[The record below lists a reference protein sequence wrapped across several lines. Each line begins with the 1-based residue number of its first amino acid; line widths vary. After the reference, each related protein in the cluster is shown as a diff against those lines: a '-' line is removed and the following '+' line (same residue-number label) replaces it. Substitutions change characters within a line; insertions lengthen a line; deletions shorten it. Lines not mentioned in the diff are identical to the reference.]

1 MLIPPPIE
9 HALASVESIFS
20 DVSAALISGEPV
32 ALLSASAALKQAT
45 LDCAQLMQR
54 LTPADLKN
62 PILKLRLKTIAD
74 GLAVRR
80 ESLIRRTVLVERAL
94 NAVVPAT
101 RNTTYAKAAGPYGTA
116 GKQSGSFKY
125 LSA

>member
-1 MLIPPPIE
+1 MVISPPIE
-9 HALASVESIFS
+9 QVLTKVENHFL
-20 DVSAALISGEPV
+20 DVSAALVSGEPN

-62 PILKLRLKTIAD
+62 TTLKLRLKAIAD

-101 RNTTYAKAAGPYGTA
+101 QNATYTKAAGPYGTA

-125 LSA
+125 LAA

>member
-1 MLIPPPIE
+1 MLISQALE
-9 HALASVESIFS
+9 QALAKVENHFS
-20 DVSAALISGEPV
+20 DVSASLVSGEPS
-32 ALLSASAALKQAT
+32 ALLSASTALKQAT

-62 PILKLRLKTIAD
+62 PTLKRRLQTMAS

-101 RNTTYAKAAGPYGTA
+101 LNTTYAKTAGPYGAA

>member
-1 MLIPPPIE
+1 MVIHPQVE
-9 HALASVESIFS
+9 QALAAVESHFQA
-20 DVSAALISGEPV
+20 VSAALVSGEPD
-32 ALLSASAALKQAT
+32 ALLSASSSLKQAA
-45 LDCAQLMQR
+45 LDCSRFMQS
-54 LTPADLKN
+54 LTPVDLKN
-62 PILKLRLKTIAD
+62 PALKARLKTIAS

-101 RNTTYAKAAGPYGTA
+101 RNVTYAKATGPYGTA
-116 GKQSGSFKY
+116 GKQTGSFKY

>member
-1 MLIPPPIE
+1 MVISPPIE
-9 HALASVESIFS
+9 QVLTKVENHFL
-20 DVSAALISGEPV
+20 DVSAALVSGEPD

-62 PILKLRLKTIAD
+62 TTLKLRLKAIAD

-101 RNTTYAKAAGPYGTA
+101 QNATYAKAAGPYGTA

-125 LSA
+125 LAA

>member
-20 DVSAALISGEPV
+20 DVSAALISGKPD
-32 ALLSASAALKQAT
+32 ALLSASVALKKAT

-101 RNTTYAKAAGPYGTA
+101 RNTTYAKVAGPYGTA

-125 LSA
+125 FSA

>member
-20 DVSAALISGEPV
+20 DVSAALISGEPD

-62 PILKLRLKTIAD
+62 PIMKLRLKTIAD

-101 RNTTYAKAAGPYGTA
+101 RNTTYAKVAGPYGTA